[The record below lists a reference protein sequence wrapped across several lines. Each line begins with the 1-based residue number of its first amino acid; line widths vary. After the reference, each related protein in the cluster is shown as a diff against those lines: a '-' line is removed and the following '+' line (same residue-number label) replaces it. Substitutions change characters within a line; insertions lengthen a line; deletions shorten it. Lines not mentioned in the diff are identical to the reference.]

1 MGCNCGKGKK
11 AVEYTVKFK
20 DNTTATFATVAEA
33 QAAIR
38 AKKGGMLR
46 AVPVKAA

>member
-1 MGCNCGKGKK
+1 MSCNCGKNKK

-20 DNTTATFATVAEA
+20 DGKTGTFATVADA

-38 AKKGGMLR
+38 AAKGGMLR
-46 AVPVKAA
+46 AVPVKT